1 MSSLTS
7 SPSTG
12 EDRGEGALIFCPLT
26 LTLSRKGRENPSPCI
41 VQKAKYFVG
50 LRLTLPGFL
59 CLLLVVGCATATVT
73 PTVRA
78 PAGLPRPDRVLVND
92 FETANADS
100 ELNPDFVP
108 PVQPG
113 TGGAARTEEEM
124 RVGKAAAKVL
134 TDSLVQELRG
144 RGIDAQRASETAP
157 PQMNTLSIR
166 GRFLWRDKDDGTMR
180 ARIWYYQG
188 SGVNSRL
195 VAQADADIP
204 SDSKRGAN
212 VVGTSAYAG
221 AQEADARRMARE
233 LADRVV
239 RYYREQGWIDS

>member
-1 MSSLTS
+1 MMLVEKIRRTFPPRCDPGRMVGCGD
-7 SPSTG
+7 SPNPNQ
-12 EDRGEGALIFCPLT
+12 ALGQF
-26 LTLSRKGRENPSPCI
+26 
-41 VQKAKYFVG
+41 
-50 LRLTLPGFL
+50 LRLPGLLF
-59 CLLLVVGCATATVT
+59 LLLVAGCATTATVT

-100 ELNPDFVP
+100 ELNPDLVP

-134 TDSLVQELRG
+134 TDSLIQELRS
-144 RGIDAQRASETAP
+144 RGIEAQRASEAAP
-157 PQMNTLSIR
+157 PEMNTLSIR
-166 GRFLWRDKDDGTMR
+166 GRFLWRDKDAGTMR

-204 SDSKRGAN
+204 SDSKRGAA
-212 VVGTSAYAG
+212 VVGSSAYAA

-233 LADRVV
+233 LADRVA
-239 RYYREQGWIDS
+239 RYYREQGWIKS

>member
-1 MSSLTS
+1 MLVEKIQRTFPPRCDLGRMVGYSHSLN
-7 SPSTG
+7 PNQ
-12 EDRGEGALIFCPLT
+12 T
-26 LTLSRKGRENPSPCI
+26 LGQL
-41 VQKAKYFVG
+41 
-50 LRLTLPGFL
+50 LTLPGFL
-59 CLLLVVGCATATVT
+59 CLLLVVGCATATIT

-92 FETANADS
+92 FEVANADS
-100 ELNPDFVP
+100 DLSGDLVP
-108 PVQPG
+108 PVARG
-113 TGGAARTEEEM
+113 AGAAARTEEEM
-124 RVGKAAAKVL
+124 RVGKVAAKVL
-134 TDSLVQELRG
+134 TDSLIQELRS
-144 RGIDAQRASETAP
+144 RGIDAQRASEAAP
-157 PQMNTLSIR
+157 PEMNTLSIR

-221 AQEADARRMARE
+221 AQEADAKRMAGQ
-233 LADRVV
+233 LAERVAG
-239 RYYREQGWIDS
+239 YYREQGWISS

>member
-1 MSSLTS
+1 MMPVEKIRRVL
-7 SPSTG
+7 SPHS
-12 EDRGEGALIFCPLT
+12 DA
-26 LTLSRKGRENPSPCI
+26 GRTVGCSGN
-41 VQKAKYFVG
+41 KG
-50 LRLTLPGFL
+50 LRGILGQIFSPLGLLCTLFL
-59 CLLLVVGCATATVT
+59 AGCTTTTTIT

-92 FETANADS
+92 FEVANADTELS
-100 ELNPDFVP
+100 EDLVP
-108 PVQPG
+108 PVARG
-113 TGGAARTEEEM
+113 TGAAARTEDEV

-134 TDSLVQELRG
+134 TDSLIQELG
-144 RGIDAQRASETAP
+144 SRGIDAQRASEAAP
-157 PQMNTLSIR
+157 PEMNTLSIR
-166 GRFLWRDKDDGTMR
+166 GRFLWRDKDDGKMR

-195 VAQADADIP
+195 VAQADADIS

-239 RYYREQGWIDS
+239 RYYREQGWINS